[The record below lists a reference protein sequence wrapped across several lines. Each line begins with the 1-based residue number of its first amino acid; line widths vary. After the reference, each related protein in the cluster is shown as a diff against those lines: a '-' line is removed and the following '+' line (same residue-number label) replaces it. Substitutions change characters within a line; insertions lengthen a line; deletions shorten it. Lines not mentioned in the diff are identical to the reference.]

1 MNLTDE
7 EKYLLDH
14 VHSQINKSNLS
25 EALITLYDGIKEIY
39 KHSSKDHWNKFIS
52 EYRQHHISSVF
63 LQDPFIRRAF
73 EKPRGYAGDAVM
85 MDFIYALDGIVPPP
99 FEDKELE
106 IGKKLYYEFN
116 RLSLACNAVRERRRI
131 LSKKIDQ
138 TSERVSNPYILS
150 VACGHLREV
159 LDSLAVKNK
168 AIGKYVIIDQDK
180 ESLSVAAE
188 LIKDFGE
195 FIPASVLDIIK
206 GKIPISG
213 FDFVYTAGLYDYL
226 PDKISIKLTVKL
238 FNLLN
243 PGGRLLI
250 ANFLPNIPC
259 IGFMEAVGDWWLIYR
274 NKEQMQELISKIPK
288 EHINNV
294 DIFVEKNQN
303 IIFVEIEK
311 K

>member
-39 KHSSKDHWNKFIS
+39 KHSSKEHWNKFIS

>member
-180 ESLSVAAE
+180 ESLSVATE

-195 FIPASVLDIIK
+195 FIPASVLDIIR

-226 PDKISIKLTVKL
+226 PDKISIKLT
-238 FNLLN
+238 
-243 PGGRLLI
+243 
-250 ANFLPNIPC
+250 
-259 IGFMEAVGDWWLIYR
+259 
-274 NKEQMQELISKIPK
+274 
-288 EHINNV
+288 
-294 DIFVEKNQN
+294 
-303 IIFVEIEK
+303 
-311 K
+311 